1 MVHYCSAFTKTC
13 RVVFFHLGEWT
24 SADARLGIQVTIV
37 RWEGRLHWTPMCFLG
52 KHLHVFLGAATN
64 HWSDIVER
72 ILQSASVPQVSLDP
86 LQFLFVWIH
95 LKLSN
100 VNAESSSVPRFKQC
114 RKTHCEHISK
124 IDRYERF
131 KFWNSKSHQN
141 NRNIDGDQVPAL
153 IVWISHQGGD
163 ASMQGDVLCFSAIMF
178 TLYMWKVNVT
188 WWSIFFMS

>member
-1 MVHYCSAFTKTC
+1 MPGWAFRWPLSGGKGGFTGHQC
-13 RVVFFHLGEWT
+13 VF
-24 SADARLGIQVTIV
+24 
-37 RWEGRLHWTPMCFLG
+37 WENIYVF
-52 KHLHVFLGAATN
+52 FLGAATN

-100 VNAESSSVPRFKQC
+100 VNAESSFVPRFKQC

-153 IVWISHQGGD
+153 IVWISHQGED